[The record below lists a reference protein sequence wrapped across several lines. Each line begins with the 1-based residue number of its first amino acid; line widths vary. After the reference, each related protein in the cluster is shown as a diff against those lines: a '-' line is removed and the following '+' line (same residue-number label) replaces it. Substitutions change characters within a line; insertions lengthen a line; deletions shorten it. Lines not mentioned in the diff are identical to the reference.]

1 MMPLYRVKIS
11 RNSVQKLQSWQGLF
25 VNVRYDTDKNWRIY
39 ISGRTWPI
47 FAIFSPYES
56 ALRADNGSVPHFQIF
71 QGTLPWQPNNVR
83 KCYQRR
89 LISLAFLALVLE
101 NELQHDVLVVRIN
114 SGDDGATSSKNLV
127 NFCLVTPEM
136 TGRICER
143 QVRHSKKLAYF
154 VEYLRIYWKYFRNIF
169 TIWNRF
175 TCRWWIC
182 TLFSNLS
189 RDVAIT

>member
-1 MMPLYRVKIS
+1 
-11 RNSVQKLQSWQGLF
+11 
-25 VNVRYDTDKNWRIY
+25 
-39 ISGRTWPI
+39 
-47 FAIFSPYES
+47 
-56 ALRADNGSVPHFQIF
+56 
-71 QGTLPWQPNNVR
+71 
-83 KCYQRR
+83 
-89 LISLAFLALVLE
+89 VLE

-169 TIWNRF
+169 TI
-175 TCRWWIC
+175 
-182 TLFSNLS
+182 
-189 RDVAIT
+189 